1 MESDVLRE
9 LYEKYHQK
17 AYLYV
22 LSLCRDRETAED
34 IVSEGFEKAFLTVE
48 GCPEGFFWWLLLV
61 WVWWVAWRFFFVG
74 WVWGVFCFLG
84 LHPRPTP
91 PRQGGEMPAE
101 IPVPEDALSGVL
113 QKEENRRLYT
123 AMNRLSPADR
133 ELLIW
138 HYFGELSIRQMAG
151 LRGISETAVKTALFR
166 ARARLKQ
173 KLGGE
178 KP

>member
-22 LSLCRDRETAED
+22 LSLCRDKETAED

-48 GCPEGFFWWLLLV
+48 GCPEGFFWWLLRVCRNL
-61 WVWWVAWRFFFVG
+61 WLDTLRKQK
-74 WVWGVFCFLG
+74 
-84 LHPRPTP
+84 
-91 PRQGGEMPAE
+91 RQGGEMPAE

-178 KP
+178 KS

>member
-1 MESDVLRE
+1 MAGYS
-9 LYEKYHQK
+9 
-17 AYLYV
+17 A
-22 LSLCRDRETAED
+22 ETEAA
-34 IVSEGFEKAFLTVE
+34 GGRNAR
-48 GCPEGFFWWLLLV
+48 GNPCARG
-61 WVWWVAWRFFFVG
+61 
-74 WVWGVFCFLG
+74 
-84 LHPRPTP
+84 RPF
-91 PRQGGEMPAE
+91 RCA
-101 IPVPEDALSGVL
+101 A
-113 QKEENRRLYT
+113 KEENRRLYT

>member
-22 LSLCRDRETAED
+22 LSLCRDKETAED
-34 IVSEGFEKAFLTVE
+34 IVSEGFEKCLPDGGRLPGGIFL
-48 GCPEGFFWWLLLV
+48 
-61 WVWWVAWRFFFVG
+61 VALK
-74 WVWGVFCFLG
+74 GVQESLAG
-84 LHPRPTP
+84 YSRKQKL
-91 PRQGGEMPAE
+91 QGGEMPAE

>member
-48 GCPEGFFWWLLLV
+48 GCPEGFFWWLLRVCRNL
-61 WVWWVAWRFFFVG
+61 WLDTLR
-74 WVWGVFCFLG
+74 
-84 LHPRPTP
+84 
-91 PRQGGEMPAE
+91 

-138 HYFGELSIRQMAG
+138 HYFGGLSIRQMAG

>member
-1 MESDVLRE
+1 MDTLR
-9 LYEKYHQK
+9 KQK
-17 AYLYV
+17 
-22 LSLCRDRETAED
+22 
-34 IVSEGFEKAFLTVE
+34 
-48 GCPEGFFWWLLLV
+48 
-61 WVWWVAWRFFFVG
+61 
-74 WVWGVFCFLG
+74 
-84 LHPRPTP
+84 
-91 PRQGGEMPAE
+91 RQGGEMPEE

-138 HYFGELSIRQMAG
+138 HYFGGLSIRQMAG

>member
-22 LSLCRDRETAED
+22 LSLCRDKETAED
-34 IVSEGFEKAFLTVE
+34 IVSEGSEKAFLTVE
-48 GCPEGFFWWLLLV
+48 GCPEGFFWWLLRVCRNL
-61 WVWWVAWRFFFVG
+61 WLDTLRKQK
-74 WVWGVFCFLG
+74 
-84 LHPRPTP
+84 
-91 PRQGGEMPAE
+91 RQGGEMPKE

-138 HYFGELSIRQMAG
+138 HYFGGLSIRQMAG

-173 KLGGE
+173 NLGGE